1 LAPKIRQVEIDM
13 DEMMRPRDIQ
23 ARIRAGASVDD
34 VIVESGLDRERV
46 ERFAAPMLAERE
58 HIIYLALDT
67 ELRRD
72 FANDISLVAAVSER
86 LTPLGV
92 ERSSV
97 NWQAWRREDGRWIVE
112 ANFVI
117 GREQRSG
124 HWAFDPKT
132 SSLIA
137 DDAEAHWLIDPDAS
151 EPDSGDRG
159 RPLLATV
166 RPINSRAETREPEAA
181 PAQLIDD
188 TEPEPALKGEPTPA
202 VSSLALAETPSQG
215 VPESVEEQLELVD
228 APAPSPPAAPKRK
241 GRASV
246 PSWDD
251 IVFGAKKPTE

>member
-1 LAPKIRQVEIDM
+1 M
-13 DEMMRPRDIQ
+13 DETMRPRDIQ

-97 NWQAWRREDGRWIVE
+97 NWQAWRREDSRWIVE

-137 DDAEAHWLIDPDAS
+137 DDAEARWLIDPDAS
-151 EPDSGDRG
+151 EPDSEDRG

-166 RPINSRAETREPEAA
+166 RPINSRAETRETETETA
-181 PAQLIDD
+181 PAQLIDV
-188 TEPEPALKGEPTPA
+188 TEPEPALSAEPNPA
-202 VSSLALAETPSQG
+202 VSPVALAEAPADYVSE
-215 VPESVEEQLELVD
+215 PVEEQLELVD
-228 APAPSPPAAPKRK
+228 APALRTPAAAKRK

-251 IVFGAKKPTE
+251 IVFGAKKTTE

>member
-1 LAPKIRQVEIDM
+1 M

-92 ERSSV
+92 ESSSV
-97 NWQAWRREDGRWIVE
+97 NWQAWRREDSRGIVE

-124 HWAFDPKT
+124 HWVFDPKT

-137 DDAEAHWLIDPDAS
+137 DDAEARWLIDPDAS

-159 RPLLATV
+159 RPLLASV
-166 RPINSRAETREPEAA
+166 RPINSRAETRETETETA
-181 PAQLIDD
+181 PAQLIDV
-188 TEPEPALKGEPTPA
+188 TEPEPALSAEPTPV
-202 VSSLALAETPSQG
+202 VSPVTLAETPAKDIS
-215 VPESVEEQLELVD
+215 ELVEEQLELVD
-228 APAPSPPAAPKRK
+228 APAPRPSAAPKRK

-251 IVFGAKKPTE
+251 IVFGAKKPTD

>member
-1 LAPKIRQVEIDM
+1 M
-13 DEMMRPRDIQ
+13 DETMRPRDIQ

-117 GREQRSG
+117 GREQRAG

-166 RPINSRAETREPEAA
+166 RPINSRAETRETETETA
-181 PAQLIDD
+181 PAQLIDV
-188 TEPEPALKGEPTPA
+188 TEPEPALSAEPTPV
-202 VSSLALAETPSQG
+202 VSAITLAQTPAEDLAEL
-215 VPESVEEQLELVD
+215 VEEQLELVD
-228 APAPSPPAAPKRK
+228 APAPRPSAAPKRK

-251 IVFGAKKPTE
+251 IVFGAKKTTE

>member
-1 LAPKIRQVEIDM
+1 M
-13 DEMMRPRDIQ
+13 DETMRPRDIQ

-92 ERSSV
+92 ESSSV

-117 GREQRSG
+117 GREQRAG

-151 EPDSGDRG
+151 EPDSGERG

-166 RPINSRAETREPEAA
+166 RPINSRAETRETETETA
-181 PAQLIDD
+181 PAQLIDV
-188 TEPEPALKGEPTPA
+188 TEPEPALSAEPTPV
-202 VSSLALAETPSQG
+202 VSAITLAQTPAEDLAEL
-215 VPESVEEQLELVD
+215 VEEQLELVD
-228 APAPSPPAAPKRK
+228 APAPRPSAAPKRK

-251 IVFGAKKPTE
+251 IVFGAKKTTE

>member
-1 LAPKIRQVEIDM
+1 M
-13 DEMMRPRDIQ
+13 DETMRPRDIQ

-166 RPINSRAETREPEAA
+166 RPINSRAETRETETETA
-181 PAQLIDD
+181 PAQLIDV
-188 TEPEPALKGEPTPA
+188 TEPEPALSAEPTPV
-202 VSSLALAETPSQG
+202 VSAITLAQTPAEDLAEL
-215 VPESVEEQLELVD
+215 VEEQLELVD
-228 APAPSPPAAPKRK
+228 APAPRPSAAPKRK

-251 IVFGAKKPTE
+251 IVFGAKKTTE

>member
-1 LAPKIRQVEIDM
+1 M
-13 DEMMRPRDIQ
+13 DETMRPRDIQ

-92 ERSSV
+92 ESSSV
-97 NWQAWRREDGRWIVE
+97 NWQAWRREDSRWIVE

-137 DDAEAHWLIDPDAS
+137 DDAEARWLIDPDAS
-151 EPDSGDRG
+151 EPDSEDRG

-166 RPINSRAETREPEAA
+166 RPINSRAETRETETETA
-181 PAQLIDD
+181 PAQLIDVTD
-188 TEPEPALKGEPTPA
+188 TEPALSAEPNPA
-202 VSSLALAETPSQG
+202 VSPVALAEAPADYVSE
-215 VPESVEEQLELVD
+215 PVEEQLELVD
-228 APAPSPPAAPKRK
+228 APALRTPAAAKRK

-251 IVFGAKKPTE
+251 IVFGAKKTTE

>member
-1 LAPKIRQVEIDM
+1 MEST
-13 DEMMRPRDIQ
+13 MRPRDIQ

-58 HIIYLALDT
+58 HIIYLALET

-72 FANDISLVAAVSER
+72 FANDISLSQAVADR

-97 NWQAWRREDGRWIVE
+97 NWQGWRREDGRWIIE
-112 ANFVI
+112 ANFVL

-137 DDAEAHWLIDPDAS
+137 DDDEGTWLIDPDAA
-151 EPDSGDRG
+151 EPASQDRG

-166 RPINSRAETREPEAA
+166 RPINAA
-181 PAQLIDD
+181 PADRDVVQLIDVM
-188 TEPEPALKGEPTPA
+188 PEPVLVVEPAVQPGEPFNDGDFIDDE
-202 VSSLALAETPSQG
+202 V
-215 VPESVEEQLELVD
+215 QLELID
-228 APAPSPPAAPKRK
+228 EPAPTLPPSIKRK

-251 IVFGAKKPTE
+251 IVFGTQRPSE

>member
-1 LAPKIRQVEIDM
+1 M

-92 ERSSV
+92 ESSSV
-97 NWQAWRREDGRWIVE
+97 NWQAWRREDSRGIVE

-124 HWAFDPKT
+124 HWVFDPKT

-137 DDAEAHWLIDPDAS
+137 DDAEARWLIDPDAS

-159 RPLLATV
+159 RPLLASV
-166 RPINSRAETREPEAA
+166 RPINSRAETRETETETA
-181 PAQLIDD
+181 PAQLIDV
-188 TEPEPALKGEPTPA
+188 TEPEPALSAEPTPV
-202 VSSLALAETPSQG
+202 VSPVTLAETPADD
-215 VPESVEEQLELVD
+215 VAEAVEEQLELVD
-228 APAPSPPAAPKRK
+228 APAPRPSAAPKRK

-251 IVFGAKKPTE
+251 IVFGAKKPTD

>member
-1 LAPKIRQVEIDM
+1 M

-92 ERSSV
+92 ESSSV
-97 NWQAWRREDGRWIVE
+97 NWQAWRREDSRWIVE

-124 HWAFDPKT
+124 HWVFDPKT

-137 DDAEAHWLIDPDAS
+137 DDAEARWLIDPDAS

-159 RPLLATV
+159 RPLLASV
-166 RPINSRAETREPEAA
+166 RPINSRAETRETETETA
-181 PAQLIDD
+181 PAQLIDV
-188 TEPEPALKGEPTPA
+188 TEPEPALSAEPTPV
-202 VSSLALAETPSQG
+202 VSPVTLAETPAKDIS
-215 VPESVEEQLELVD
+215 ELVEEQLELVD
-228 APAPSPPAAPKRK
+228 APAPRPSAAPKRK

-251 IVFGAKKPTE
+251 IVFGAKKPTD

>member
-1 LAPKIRQVEIDM
+1 LAHKIRQVEIDM
-13 DEMMRPRDIQ
+13 DETMRPRDIQ

-117 GREQRSG
+117 GREQRAG

-166 RPINSRAETREPEAA
+166 RPINSRTENREPEAA
-181 PAQLIDD
+181 PAQLIDA
-188 TEPEPALKGEPTPA
+188 TETEPALSAEPTPA
-202 VSSLALAETPSQG
+202 PSPVALAEAPAEY
-215 VPESVEEQLELVD
+215 VAEPVEEQLELVD
-228 APAPSPPAAPKRK
+228 APAPRPPAAPKRK

-251 IVFGAKKPTE
+251 IVFGAKKTTE

>member
-1 LAPKIRQVEIDM
+1 M
-13 DEMMRPRDIQ
+13 DETMRPRDIQ

-117 GREQRSG
+117 GREQRAG

-159 RPLLATV
+159 RPLLASV
-166 RPINSRAETREPEAA
+166 RPINSRAETETETA
-181 PAQLIDD
+181 PAQLIDV
-188 TEPEPALKGEPTPA
+188 TEPEPALSAEPTPA
-202 VSSLALAETPSQG
+202 VSPVALAEAPAEY
-215 VPESVEEQLELVD
+215 VAEPVEEQLELVD
-228 APAPSPPAAPKRK
+228 APAPRPPAAPKRK

-251 IVFGAKKPTE
+251 IVFGAKKTTE

>member
-1 LAPKIRQVEIDM
+1 M
-13 DEMMRPRDIQ
+13 DETMRPRDIQ

-92 ERSSV
+92 ESSSV
-97 NWQAWRREDGRWIVE
+97 NWQAWRREDSRWIVE

-137 DDAEAHWLIDPDAS
+137 DDAEARWLIDPDAS
-151 EPDSGDRG
+151 EPDSEDRG

-166 RPINSRAETREPEAA
+166 RPINSRAETRETETETA
-181 PAQLIDD
+181 PAQLIDV
-188 TEPEPALKGEPTPA
+188 TEPEPALSAEPTPV
-202 VSSLALAETPSQG
+202 VSAITLAQTPAEDLAEL
-215 VPESVEEQLELVD
+215 VEEQLELVD
-228 APAPSPPAAPKRK
+228 APAPRPSAAPKRK

-251 IVFGAKKPTE
+251 IVFGAKKTTE